1 MDISQHAA
9 DKSSDILEVDDER
22 LDEELP
28 QGTSPP
34 GGRRFYSLCRKYR
47 LEFNEDLDPL
57 CHGQT
62 SVLGLR
68 CQVSVVITIKEGPY
82 RTTTVWDTISDLPQ
96 IKNCAA
102 K

>member
-1 MDISQHAA
+1 M
-9 DKSSDILEVDDER
+9 
-22 LDEELP
+22 
-28 QGTSPP
+28 
-34 GGRRFYSLCRKYR
+34 FYSLCRKYR

-57 CHGQT
+57 
-62 SVLGLR
+62 

-96 IKNCAA
+96 IKIGAT